1 MTTLPVAIDALIAV
15 GRAYYLAQAGDP
27 TYGTL
32 YANMVWEARW
42 PFNIY
47 TDDHPTIF
55 LYEYQGSA
63 ERKGLGFV
71 EQWRYPILRADL
83 FANKAADVRQMFEAL
98 RAAWIAD
105 FNNMVSPYT
114 PGQGYLRHTGGLK
127 NLEIGESRSTDWD
140 ERNVVFRRTVDI
152 RIEIGD

>member
-1 MTTLPVAIDALIAV
+1 MTTLAVAIDALITV
-15 GRAYYLAQAGDP
+15 GHDYFLAHAGDP

-32 YANMVWEARW
+32 YANMVWESRW
-42 PFNIY
+42 PFNVY
-47 TDDHPTIF
+47 KDTFPTIF

-63 ERKGLGFV
+63 DRKGLGFV

-83 FANKAADVRQMFEAL
+83 FANQAAHARQMFEAL

-114 PGQGYLRHTGGLK
+114 PGLGYLRHTGGLK
-127 NLEIGESRSTDWD
+127 TLEIGESRSTDWD
-140 ERNVVFRRTVDI
+140 ERGVVFRRTVDI